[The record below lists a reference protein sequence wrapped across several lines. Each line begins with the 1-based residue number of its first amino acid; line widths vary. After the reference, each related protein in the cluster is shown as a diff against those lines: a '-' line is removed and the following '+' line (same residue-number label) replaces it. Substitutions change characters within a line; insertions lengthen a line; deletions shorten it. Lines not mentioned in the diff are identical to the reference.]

1 MKNFREYRGAAAA
14 LILAIAIT
22 GTTALADEEKARGTS
37 DPLETLNRFTSGF
50 NTILR
55 KGFIDPAVDL
65 YQYVTPDPIENAISN
80 AASNLSEPLTV
91 GSSLLQGDTEN
102 AGKSTQRFLI
112 NTTVGIG
119 GLGDPATDMG
129 IEARREDLGQALGA
143 HGVESG
149 PHIVLPVLGPSNFRD
164 LAGDLPVMILN
175 PIPLA
180 GTVAKG
186 AVEYSG
192 KQETVQSISK
202 GAVDPYVAERE
213 AYEQN
218 RAYEVRNGAL
228 PAASLEDPL
237 KLQ

>member
-14 LILAIAIT
+14 LVLAIALS
-22 GTTALADEEKARGTS
+22 GTTALANEEKAKGIPG
-37 DPLETLNRFTSGF
+37 PLETLSRFTSGF

-55 KGFIDPAVDL
+55 KGVIDPAVDL

-119 GLGDPATDMG
+119 GHGDPTTDMG
-129 IEARREDLGQALGA
+129 IEARREDSGQALGT
-143 HGVESG
+143 HGVEYG
-149 PHIVLPVLGPSNFRD
+149 PHIVLPVLSPRNFCD

-180 GTVAKG
+180 GTVAKV

-202 GAVDPYVAERE
+202 GAVGPYVAERE

-218 RAYEVRNGAL
+218 RA
-228 PAASLEDPL
+228 
-237 KLQ
+237 

>member
-1 MKNFREYRGAAAA
+1 MNRAHIFRRNFVAAA
-14 LILAIAIT
+14 LIAGMTA
-22 GTTALADEEKARGTS
+22 GAALADEPQSEQKS

-55 KGFIDPAVDL
+55 KGLIDPAVDL
-65 YQYVTPDPIENAISN
+65 YQYVTPDPVEKAISN
-80 AASNLSEPLTV
+80 AASNLNEPLTI

-102 AGKSTQRFLI
+102 AGKATQRFLI
-112 NTTVGIG
+112 NSTVGVA
-119 GLGDPATDMG
+119 GLRDPATDMG
-129 IEARREDLGQALGA
+129 IEARQEDLGQALGA

-149 PHIVLPVLGPSNFRD
+149 PHLVLPVLGPSNMRD
-164 LAGDLPVMILN
+164 LAGALPVMILN

-192 KQETVQSISK
+192 RQDTINSVSE
-202 GAVDPYVAERE
+202 GAVDAYVAERE

-218 RAYEVRNGAL
+218 RTYEVRNGEIAG
-228 PAASLEDPL
+228 PNLEDPL
-237 KLQ
+237 KLK

>member
-14 LILAIAIT
+14 LVLAIAIS
-22 GTTALADEEKARGTS
+22 GTTALADEEKAKGTS
-37 DPLETLNRFTSGF
+37 DLLEMLNRFTSGF

-55 KGFIDPAVDL
+55 KGFIDPAFDL

-129 IEARREDLGQALGA
+129 IEARRDRRKGRGRIFGQTGN
-143 HGVESG
+143 G
-149 PHIVLPVLGPSNFRD
+149 PIDQQGRSR
-164 LAGDLPVMILN
+164 
-175 PIPLA
+175 PLC
-180 GTVAKG
+180 
-186 AVEYSG
+186 
-192 KQETVQSISK
+192 
-202 GAVDPYVAERE
+202 R
-213 AYEQN
+213 
-218 RAYEVRNGAL
+218 RAR
-228 PAASLEDPL
+228 SL
-237 KLQ
+237 